1 MGVPT
6 AIDAPAAHRLRPW
19 ATRRC
24 AAALPTAATLDRM
37 PTAFDHEDGR
47 EEAKTTASPR
57 VTFLREATRPD
68 TRSVAVYWCL
78 VEQAITNLARLLS
91 VTAERIRHHDDLTA
105 RIIDGVNDACG
116 SPLMRGHGCIMHLG
130 RVCPTGYPSA

>member
-1 MGVPT
+1 MAATAICRQTPKVGAVCPNRARTDLCGGRPVMGVPT

-68 TRSVAVYWCL
+68 TRSVAV
-78 VEQAITNLARLLS
+78 
-91 VTAERIRHHDDLTA
+91 
-105 RIIDGVNDACG
+105 
-116 SPLMRGHGCIMHLG
+116 
-130 RVCPTGYPSA
+130 

>member
-1 MGVPT
+1 MFTSDLT
-6 AIDAPAAHRLRPW
+6 AHTAKSFRDRQRSAVHVIR
-19 ATRRC
+19 
-24 AAALPTAATLDRM
+24 ALVNP
-37 PTAFDHEDGR
+37 FN
-47 EEAKTTASPR
+47 
-57 VTFLREATRPD
+57 
-68 TRSVAVYWCL
+68 WCL

-91 VTAERIRHHDDLTA
+91 VTAERIRLHDDLTA